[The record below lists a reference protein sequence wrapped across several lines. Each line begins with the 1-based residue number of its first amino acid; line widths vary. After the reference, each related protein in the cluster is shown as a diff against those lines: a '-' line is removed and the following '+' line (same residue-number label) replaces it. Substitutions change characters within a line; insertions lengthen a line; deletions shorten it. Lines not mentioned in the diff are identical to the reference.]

1 MKRLSHGFTIIELM
15 IVVVIIAILTS
26 VAVPGYKNYMYKSRR
41 ADAKAG
47 LASAALAE
55 EKWRANNISYTATI
69 GNIGGDTSPD
79 GYYTLSVVS
88 ASSNAYQLQASPT
101 GVQAD
106 DQCGSFRIDQNGTKT
121 LDGNYGGY
129 DVANCW

>member
-15 IVVVIIAILTS
+15 MVITIIAVLTS
-26 VAVPGYKNYMYKSRR
+26 IAVPGYQSYMYKSRR

-47 LASAALAE
+47 LANAALAE
-55 EKWRANNISYTATI
+55 EKWRANNISYTTTI
-69 GNIGGDTSPD
+69 SNVGGANSPD

-88 ASSNAYQLQASPT
+88 ASTNAYQLQAAPT
-101 GVQAD
+101 GVQAND
-106 DQCGSFRIDQNGTKT
+106 KCGSLRIDQSGTKT
-121 LDGNYGGY
+121 LYGNYSGY